1 VSSADTEIR
10 KIARVLGVPP
20 ERFGYLRDVPE
31 ADLRRLRD
39 QVTTTLFDAHLD
51 VLERM
56 AGASKLLPNPLL
68 AKLAEK
74 VFGPLL
80 AARIAG
86 LVDIGK
92 GVDIAKRLPPAFL
105 ADVAAE
111 LDPRRAAGIIAGLP
125 EPVVVKVADELAR
138 REDWIT
144 IARFVDTLP
153 ESAIVASL
161 DVIPDHGL
169 PQVAEM
175 LDDPA
180 RVAYIVDLLPGHR
193 ADTLPDDLAG

>member
-1 VSSADTEIR
+1 MGSDAEIR
-10 KIARVLGVPP
+10 KLARVLGVSPD
-20 ERFGYLRDVPE
+20 RFGYLRDVPA
-31 ADLRRLRD
+31 ADVRLLRE
-39 QVTTTLFDAHLD
+39 QMTSTLFDAHLG

-56 AGASKLLPNPLL
+56 AGASRLLPSPVL
-68 AKLAEK
+68 AKMAEK

-80 AARIAG
+80 SARIAG
-86 LVDIGK
+86 LVDVSR
-92 GVDIAKRLPPAFL
+92 GVDIAKRLPPRFL

-125 EPVVVKVADELAR
+125 APVVVAVARELAR

-153 ESAIVASL
+153 ERGIVASL
-161 DVIPDHGL
+161 EVIPNEAL

-180 RVAYIVDLLPGHR
+180 RVRYVLDLRPEHR
-193 ADTLPDDLAG
+193 MDAISDDLAG